1 MSYIIA
7 HVAFDNTGT
16 TYPVNCLRTDL
27 KIGDEVVV
35 KLNNRPL
42 KWARISDINF
52 LNWNCQNTIECLASE
67 ARFTQEGIILPP
79 GQSRSVEGMARPY
92 DLAVYLYRIG
102 WIPRRPASKMYKM
115 AYSAINKRQTS
126 LILMR
131 KNGIDVQIIEGLP
144 VEEMKPNSVLSTSQG
159 DGPFIRQTFHGSRD
173 NILERTAKFGQ
184 SFLQNS
190 ENLEAMV
197 EPIQTTKALPKPPP
211 RVRDR
216 EDDLYSA
223 LGGDGGPI
231 YLSDGV
237 WLTSDG
243 GAHDWGR

>member
-7 HVAFDNTGT
+7 HVVFDNTGT

-27 KIGDEVVV
+27 QIGDEVVV
-35 KLNNRPL
+35 KMNNRSL

-67 ARFTQEGIILPP
+67 ASFTKDGIFLPP
-79 GQSRSVEGMARPY
+79 GKTRSVEGLARPY
-92 DLAVYLYRIG
+92 DLAVFLYAIG
-102 WIPRRPASKMYKM
+102 WLPRRAISKMYRM
-115 AYSAINKRQTS
+115 AYSATNRRQTS

-144 VEEMKPNSVLSTSQG
+144 TKEIAPNSALSTSQS
-159 DGPFIRQTFHGSRD
+159 DGPFIRQPFHGSQN
-173 NILERTAKFGQ
+173 NILERTAKFAQ
-184 SFLQNS
+184 SFLQNA
-190 ENLEAMV
+190 EDLEAMV
-197 EPIQTTKALPKPPP
+197 EPIQTSKALPKPPP

-223 LGGDGGPI
+223 LGGHGEPI

-243 GAHDWGR
+243 GTHDWGR